1 MPTMRAAEGQKLA
14 EEHLA
19 LANRHITQAKERI
32 ARQQALIQ
40 RIAAAGWAEAGP
52 GPRRCARGVSTS
64 VYFRDPDDNLVEF
77 TVYDR

>member
-1 MPTMRAAEGQKLA
+1 MPTMRAADGQKLA

-40 RIAAAGWAEAGP
+40 RIAAAGWAEWTRTTHVRIDQRVL
-52 GPRRCARGVSTS
+52 PRSR
-64 VYFRDPDDNLVEF
+64 
-77 TVYDR
+77 

>member
-1 MPTMRAAEGQKLA
+1 MPTMRAADGQKLA

-40 RIAAAGWAEAGP
+40 RIAAADGRGWNRTTHVRARCINQRVL
-52 GPRRCARGVSTS
+52 PRSR
-64 VYFRDPDDNLVEF
+64 
-77 TVYDR
+77 